1 VATAERGDA
10 GVPGRCV
17 ELVERLVL
25 GELPG
30 ERVLATARTDDQ
42 YLHEP
47 ESKTGGGWF
56 EGALKGRMQP
66 V

>member
-1 VATAERGDA
+1 MAAAERGDA

-17 ELVERLVL
+17 ELVERLAL

-30 ERVLATARTDDQ
+30 ERVLAPPRTDNQ
-42 YLHEP
+42 HFHEP

-56 EGALKGRMQP
+56 EGALKGRMQL